1 MTSIVPWIP
10 GQSQWPLP
18 LLLVCLAHV
27 LLMEGCCHAAPSG
40 PESDSCSTLV
50 QSRFF
55 GFFLS
60 SSVFPTMP
68 CSWTLQNPDPR
79 RYTIFIKVTKPTEDC
94 VPSQLRTFQY
104 DSFLE
109 TTRTYLGME
118 SFDEVVR
125 LCDYSAPVAFLEAGK
140 QFLQMRKGP
149 HRAGKAITD
158 GNGDFKTEYL
168 VVGKRNPSM
177 AACQMLCQWLED
189 CLTSST
195 SNRPCGIMQ
204 TPCLCWEPPPQ
215 LSEGDSCYHNG
226 VYLENCLPSVKE
238 SGKNAEINGGWSAW
252 GQWAQCSSE
261 CGGGIQTRVRSCQS
275 PPEESY
281 LCEGVVEEGRPCNA
295 QPCTGKGRHFSRS
308 QSLRSVDS
316 RKRDDVEK
324 PRSGQQSSQTV
335 HGAWDEWSP
344 WSLCSST
351 CGRGYRSRT
360 RTCTPPQFGGDPCDG
375 PEKQTKFC
383 NIAVCPVDGVWN
395 EWSSWS
401 SCSASCSNG
410 TTQRTRE
417 CNGPSYGGS
426 ECRGEWL
433 ETVDCFLGECPVDG
447 KWQTW
452 SLWSGCSKTCGG
464 GSQQRNRVCYG
475 PFFGG
480 QPCPGEREEVRH
492 CNEKRCP
499 EPHEICDEDNFSNVV
514 WKMTPA
520 GDTAAVR
527 CPPNAMGLILRRCS
541 LDEEGIAYWENP
553 TYMKC
558 ISNDYRSIQTLTR
571 EHLSKAQRGLVGDG
585 VSEVMTK
592 LRVTSSDGTSYS
604 GDLLAI
610 LDVLKNMTEIFRRAY
625 YSPSSTDM
633 RNFVQSVSNLLME
646 ENRERW
652 EEAQLLGPNIKELF
666 RLVEDFVDVI
676 GLRMKD
682 FQDMYEVTDNLV
694 LSVHKRPVV
703 GHADISFPMKG
714 WRGMVDWA
722 RSSEDRVTI
731 PKNILSTGKPDAD
744 ESSTFVTGIVLYRN
758 LGSILTLQRNSTVL
772 NSKVL
777 SVAIKPSPA
786 SLSAPVVVEFS
797 HLYNGTTNQTC
808 ISWDESDSSSLLG
821 SWSARG
827 CKAVLV
833 DSFRTKCVCD
843 RLSTFAILAR
853 LNPDMNMDKT
863 QLPSVTL
870 IVGCGVSS
878 LTLLLLI
885 IIYVSVWRYIRSE
898 RSVILINF
906 CLSIISSNAL
916 ILIGQTQT
924 RNKVLCT
931 LIAAFLHF
939 FFLSS
944 FCWVLTEAWQ
954 SYMAVTGRLRNRIIR
969 KRFLCL
975 GWGLPALVVAISVG
989 FTKAKGYGTPSYCW
1003 LSLEGGLLYAFV
1015 GPAAAVV
1022 LVNMVIGILV
1032 FNKLVSKD
1040 GITDMKL
1047 KERAGQMTVPL
1058 YNMTLK
1064 CAKCG
1069 VISSA
1074 DVSTTATSNAMA
1086 SLWSSCVV
1094 LPLLALTWMSAVLAI
1109 TDRRSALF
1117 QILFAVFDSLEGF
1130 VIVMVHCILRRE
1142 VQEAVKCRVVDRQED
1157 TNGDSGGSFQ
1167 NGHAQLMTDFE
1178 KDVDMACR
1186 SGTMKRS
1193 SLQGEEKA
1201 SSGALNLQKGS
1212 NFNTMPASMAKVHLQ
1227 NVTDYTSHT
1236 LTLRREKGPAKGI
1249 STELPGAKSIYICDG
1264 ELFKQLDGDLPRGNG
1279 EGSSSEGGGKGPG
1292 YVILPPNNTGTL
1304 KPAKGKEEAKYNISI
1319 EQLPQTRLIH
1329 LANPASGEPVP
1340 GFGLKSLPAD
1350 QISVSCSD
1358 RDSPAHNLHNVPR
1371 DSQVANSMCDG
1382 GDNGNSGVISKS
1394 ETVSTLSMSSLE
1406 RRKSRYAELDFE
1418 KIMHTRK
1425 RHQDM
1430 FQDLNRKI
1438 HSADKDRESPPVDAK
1453 AAKRWSVSSASSDKT
1468 NMSDKQQTP
1477 SKRAWEGIRKPHSPP
1492 SWVRKDLETVAASPL
1507 ELQTVEW
1514 EKTSA
1519 TIPLVGQEIMDL
1531 QTEV

>member
-1 MTSIVPWIP
+1 LRAR
-10 GQSQWPLP
+10 WPLP
-18 LLLVCLAHV
+18 VLFLHIALF
-27 LLMEGCCHAAPSG
+27 LLMRGCCHAAPSG

-60 SSVFPTMP
+60 SSVFPAVP

-79 RYTIFIKVTKPTEDC
+79 RYTIFIKVTKPTQHC
-94 VPSQLRTFQY
+94 MPQQLRTFQY

-125 LCDYSAPVAFLEAGK
+125 LCDTSAPVAFLEAGK
-140 QFLQMRKGP
+140 QFLQMRKGHP
-149 HRAGKAITD
+149 RAGMAITE

-204 TPCLCWEPPPQ
+204 TPCLCWDQPPL
-215 LSEGDSCYHNG
+215 LSEGDSCYHHG

-238 SGKNAEINGGWSAW
+238 RRGGGGFSGGWSVW

-261 CGGGIQTRVRSCQS
+261 CGGGIQTRIRTCRS

-281 LCEGVVEEGRPCNA
+281 LCEGIVEEGRPCNS
-295 QPCTGKGRHFSRS
+295 QSCTGRHLSRS
-308 QSLRSVDS
+308 QSLRSVDKARSCMIIIDSASGEEWSSWSVCSATCGEGWQS
-316 RKRDDVEK
+316 RTRFCVSSSYSTQC
-324 PRSGQQSSQTV
+324 SGPLREQRPCNNSAVCPV

-360 RTCTPPQFGGDPCDG
+360 RTCTPPQFGGDPCEG

-410 TTQRTRE
+410 TMQRTRE
-417 CNGPSYGGS
+417 CNGPSYGGA

-464 GSQQRNRVCYG
+464 GSQQRNRICYG

-480 QPCPGEREEVRH
+480 QPCPGEREEVRS

-499 EPHEICDEDNFSNVV
+499 EPHEICGEDNYSNVM

-527 CPPNAMGLILRRCS
+527 CPPNAMGLILRRCT

-592 LRVTSSDGTSYS
+592 LREISSDGTSYS

-610 LDVLKNMTEIFRRAY
+610 VDVLKNMTEIFRRTY
-625 YSPSSTDM
+625 YSPSNEDT

-682 FQDMYEVTDNLV
+682 IQDMCEVSDNLV
-694 LSVHKRPVV
+694 LSIHKRPVR
-703 GHADISFPMKG
+703 GHGGISFPMKS
-714 WRGMVDWA
+714 WKCMVDWA
-722 RSSEDRVTI
+722 LSPENKVNISN
-731 PKNILSTGKPDAD
+731 NILSTGKPDPDDA
-744 ESSTFVTGIVLYRN
+744 STFVTGIALYRN
-758 LGSILTLQRNSTVL
+758 LGSILNLQRNSTVL

-777 SVAIKPSPA
+777 SVTIKPTPA
-786 SLSAPVVVEFS
+786 SLTVPFVVEFS
-797 HLYNGTTNQTC
+797 HLYNGTTNHTC

-827 CKAVLV
+827 CKTVLV
-833 DSFRTKCVCD
+833 DSFRTKCSCD

-853 LNPDMNMDKT
+853 LNPEMNMDKT

-924 RNKVLCT
+924 RNKILCT
-931 LIAAFLHF
+931 LIAALLHF

-1047 KERAGQMTVPL
+1047 KERAG
-1058 YNMTLK
+1058 
-1064 CAKCG
+1064 
-1069 VISSA
+1069 
-1074 DVSTTATSNAMA
+1074 A

-1186 SGTMKRS
+1186 SGKLQVDFSLFLVSLGTMKRS

-1201 SSGALNLQKGS
+1201 SSGTLTLQKGS

-1227 NVTDYTSHT
+1227 NVADYTSHT
-1236 LTLRREKGPAKGI
+1236 LTI
-1249 STELPGAKSIYICDG
+1249 TEL
-1264 ELFKQLDGDLPRGNG
+1264 
-1279 EGSSSEGGGKGPG
+1279 SSEGAGKGPG
-1292 YVILPPNNTGTL
+1292 YVILPTNNTGTL
-1304 KPAKGKEEAKYNISI
+1304 KPSKGKEEQAAKYNISI

-1350 QISVSCSD
+1350 QVSVSCSD
-1358 RDSPAHNLHNVPR
+1358 RDSPAHNLQNVPR
-1371 DSQVANSMCDG
+1371 DSKVTNNMCDG
-1382 GDNGNSGVISKS
+1382 GESGNSGVVSKS

-1453 AAKRWSVSSASSDKT
+1453 
-1468 NMSDKQQTP
+1468 DKQQTP
-1477 SKRAWEGIRKPHSPP
+1477 SKRAWEGIRKTNSPP

>member
-1 MTSIVPWIP
+1 MPLVLTWVAGVLEPIP
-10 GQSQWPLP
+10 ANFGRERGGVHSG
-18 LLLVCLAHV
+18 LVASLCAN
-27 LLMEGCCHAAPSG
+27 CSSG
-40 PESDSCSTLV
+40 
-50 QSRFF
+50 
-55 GFFLS
+55 
-60 SSVFPTMP
+60 
-68 CSWTLQNPDPR
+68 
-79 RYTIFIKVTKPTEDC
+79 I
-94 VPSQLRTFQY
+94 
-104 DSFLE
+104 
-109 TTRTYLGME
+109 
-118 SFDEVVR
+118 
-125 LCDYSAPVAFLEAGK
+125 
-140 QFLQMRKGP
+140 
-149 HRAGKAITD
+149 GKAETSQHENVSLNQID
-158 GNGDFKTEYL
+158 NK
-168 VVGKRNPSM
+168 GKD
-177 AACQMLCQWLED
+177 LH
-189 CLTSST
+189 
-195 SNRPCGIMQ
+195 I
-204 TPCLCWEPPPQ
+204 
-215 LSEGDSCYHNG
+215 
-226 VYLENCLPSVKE
+226 
-238 SGKNAEINGGWSAW
+238 
-252 GQWAQCSSE
+252 
-261 CGGGIQTRVRSCQS
+261 
-275 PPEESY
+275 
-281 LCEGVVEEGRPCNA
+281 
-295 QPCTGKGRHFSRS
+295 SRS
-308 QSLRSVDS
+308 QYLRSVDS
-316 RKRDDVEK
+316 RKLDDGDK
-324 PRSGQQSSQTV
+324 PRSGQQNPQTDSTSGEEWSAWSVCSATCGEGWQSRTRFCISSSYSTQCSGPLQEQRTCIPAV
-335 HGAWDEWSP
+335 CPVAGAWDEWSP

-401 SCSASCSNG
+401 SCSSSCSNG
-410 TTQRTRE
+410 TMQRTRE

-433 ETVDCFLGECPVDG
+433 ETVDCFHGECPVDG
-447 KWQTW
+447 SWQPW

-464 GSQQRNRVCYG
+464 GSQQRSRICYG

-480 QPCPGEREEVRH
+480 HSCPGEREKVRH

-499 EPHEICDEDNFSNVV
+499 ESHEICVEDNYSNIV

-527 CPPNAMGLILRRCS
+527 CPPNAMGLILRRCI
-541 LDEEGIAYWENP
+541 LDEEGIAFWENP

-571 EHLSKAQRGLVGDG
+571 DHLSKAQRGLVGDG
-585 VSEVMTK
+585 ISEVMAK

-604 GDLLAI
+604 GDLQAI

-625 YSPSSTDM
+625 YSPSSADM

-646 ENRERW
+646 ENRARW

-666 RLVEDFVDVI
+666 RLIEDFVDVV

-682 FQDMYEVTDNLV
+682 FQDMYEVTDNIV
-694 LSVHKRPVV
+694 LSIHKRPMLSN
-703 GHADISFPMKG
+703 ADISFPMKG

-722 RSSEDRVTI
+722 RNSEDRVTI
-731 PKNILSTGKPDAD
+731 PKHILLTGKPDSD
-744 ESSTFVTGIVLYRN
+744 DSSTFVTGIVLYRN
-758 LGSILTLQRNSTVL
+758 LGSVLNLQRNSTLL
-772 NSKVL
+772 NSKVV
-777 SVAIKPSPA
+777 SVTIKPTPA
-786 SLSAPVVVEFS
+786 SLSAPVAVEFS

-808 ISWDESDSSSLLG
+808 ISWDDNESSSLLG

-833 DSFRTKCVCD
+833 DSLRTKCLCD
-843 RLSTFAILAR
+843 RLSAFAILAR
-853 LNPDMNMDKT
+853 LHPEMNMDKT

-885 IIYVSVWRYIRSE
+885 IIYVSGWRYIRSE

-931 LIAAFLHF
+931 MIAAFLHF

-1117 QILFAVFDSLEGF
+1117 QILFAVFDSMEGV

-1157 TNGDSGGSFQ
+1157 GNGDSGGSFQ
-1167 NGHAQLMTDFE
+1167 NGHAQLVTDFE

-1186 SGTMKRS
+1186 SGTVKNS
-1193 SLQGEEKA
+1193 SLQEEEKA
-1201 SSGALNLQKGS
+1201 SSGALTLQRGS

-1227 NVTDYTSHT
+1227 NRADYTSHT
-1236 LTLRREKGPAKGI
+1236 LTLRREKCTTKGI
-1249 STELPGAKSIYICDG
+1249 STELLGANSIYICDS
-1264 ELFKQLDGDLPRGNG
+1264 ELFKQLDGERPQRNG
-1279 EGSSSEGGGKGPG
+1279 EGSSCEGTGKAPGP
-1292 YVILPPNNTGTL
+1292 VLLPTKNTSTL
-1304 KPAKGKEEAKYNISI
+1304 RPAKGEEEQPTKYQKSG
-1319 EQLPQTRLIH
+1319 EQLPQTRLVH
-1329 LANPASGEPVP
+1329 LANSVSGEPVL

-1350 QISVSCSD
+1350 QISVSCSE
-1358 RDSPAHNLHNVPR
+1358 RDSPAHNLENLSR
-1371 DSQVANSMCDG
+1371 DSQVDSSTCNGAES
-1382 GDNGNSGVISKS
+1382 GNSVVMTKN

-1438 HSADKDRESPPVDAK
+1438 HSADMDVESTPVDAK
-1453 AAKRWSVSSASSDKT
+1453 AAKRWSVSSTSSDKT
-1468 NMSDKQQTP
+1468 NISEKQQTP
-1477 SKRAWEGIRKPHSPP
+1477 SKRAWEGIQKTHSPT
-1492 SWVRKDLETVAASPL
+1492 SWGRRDDPVTAVTSPL
-1507 ELQTVEW
+1507 EMQTVEW

-1519 TIPLVGQEIMDL
+1519 TIPLVGQDIMDL

>member
-1 MTSIVPWIP
+1 MTSVVCGVPGP
-10 GQSQWPLP
+10 SRWPCLP
-18 LLLVCLAHV
+18 VLLLYFAPL

-60 SSVFPTMP
+60 SSAFPAMP

-104 DSFLE
+104 ESFLE

-118 SFDEVVR
+118 SFDEVLR
-125 LCDYSAPVAFLEAGK
+125 LCDTSAPVAFLEAGK
-140 QFLQMRKGP
+140 QFLQMRKGLP
-149 HRAGKAITD
+149 RAGKAITD
-158 GNGDFKTEYL
+158 GDGDFKTEYL

-189 CLTSST
+189 CLASST

-238 SGKNAEINGGWSAW
+238 SGKNSELNGGWSAW

-261 CGGGIQTRVRSCQS
+261 CGGGIQTRTRTCQS
-275 PPEESY
+275 PPEDSY
-281 LCEGVVEEGRPCNA
+281 LCEGVVEEGRPCNS
-295 QPCTGKGRHFSRS
+295 QTCTGKGRHLSRS

-316 RKRDDVEK
+316 RKRDDVDK
-324 PRSGQQSSQTV
+324 PRSGQQSPQTV

-360 RTCTPPQFGGDPCDG
+360 RTCSPPQFGGDVCDG

-447 KWQTW
+447 KWQPW

-464 GSQQRNRVCYG
+464 ASQQRTRICYG
-475 PFFGG
+475 PFFEG
-480 QPCPGEREEVRH
+480 QACPGEREEVRR

-499 EPHEICDEDNFSNVV
+499 EPHEICGEDSFSNVV
-514 WKMTPA
+514 WKMTPS

-541 LDEEGIAYWENP
+541 LDEEGLAYWENP

-610 LDVLKNMTEIFRRAY
+610 VDVLKNMTEIFRRAY
-625 YSPSSTDM
+625 YSPSSADM

-777 SVAIKPSPA
+777 SVTIKPTPA

-827 CKAVLV
+827 CRAVLV

-853 LNPDMNMDKT
+853 LNPEMNMDKT

-1157 TNGDSGGSFQ
+1157 ANGDSGGSFQ

-1186 SGTMKRS
+1186 SGKRS
-1193 SLQGEEKA
+1193 SLQGEDKA
-1201 SSGALNLQKGS
+1201 SSGTLTLQKGS

-1227 NVTDYTSHT
+1227 NVADYTSHT

-1264 ELFKQLDGDLPRGNG
+1264 ELFKQLDGELPRGNG
-1279 EGSSSEGGGKGPG
+1279 EGSSSEGTGKGPG
-1292 YVILPPNNTGTL
+1292 YVILPTNNTGTL
-1304 KPAKGKEEAKYNISI
+1304 KANKGKEEAKYNISI

-1340 GFGLKSLPAD
+1340 GFGLKSLPAE

-1358 RDSPAHNLHNVPR
+1358 RDSPAHNLQNMPR
-1371 DSQVANSMCDG
+1371 DSHVASSMCDG
-1382 GDNGNSGVISKS
+1382 GDSGNSGVMSKS

>member
-1 MTSIVPWIP
+1 
-10 GQSQWPLP
+10 QWPLP
-18 LLLVCLAHV
+18 VLFLHIALF
-27 LLMEGCCHAAPSG
+27 LLMRGCCHAAPSG

-60 SSVFPTMP
+60 SSVFPAVP

-79 RYTIFIKVTKPTEDC
+79 RYTIFIKVTKPTQHC
-94 VPSQLRTFQY
+94 MPQQLRTFQY

-125 LCDYSAPVAFLEAGK
+125 LCDTSAPVAFLEAGK
-140 QFLQMRKGP
+140 QFLQMRKGHP
-149 HRAGKAITD
+149 RAGMAITE

-204 TPCLCWEPPPQ
+204 TPCLCWDQPPL
-215 LSEGDSCYHNG
+215 LSEGDSCYHHG
-226 VYLENCLPSVKE
+226 VYLENCLPSPLNAAQRECTLYQSTTLPLLATEARSCMIISYGPLLSFRSSFFPYPPLSLPIPSSSVDSA
-238 SGKNAEINGGWSAW
+238 SGEEWSSWSVCSATCGEGWQSRTRFCVSSSYST
-252 GQWAQCSSE
+252 QCSGPLRE
-261 CGGGIQTRVRSCQS
+261 Q
-275 PPEESY
+275 
-281 LCEGVVEEGRPCNA
+281 RPCNNSA
-295 QPCTGKGRHFSRS
+295 VCP
-308 QSLRSVDS
+308 
-316 RKRDDVEK
+316 
-324 PRSGQQSSQTV
+324 V

-360 RTCTPPQFGGDPCDG
+360 RTCTPPQFGGDPCEG

-410 TTQRTRE
+410 TMQRTRE
-417 CNGPSYGGS
+417 CNGPSYGGA

-464 GSQQRNRVCYG
+464 GSQQRNRICYG

-480 QPCPGEREEVRH
+480 QPCPGEREEVRS

-499 EPHEICDEDNFSNVV
+499 EPHEICGEDNYSNVM

-527 CPPNAMGLILRRCS
+527 CPPNAMGLILRRCT

-592 LRVTSSDGTSYS
+592 LREISSDGTSYS

-610 LDVLKNMTEIFRRAY
+610 VDVLKNMTEIFRRTY
-625 YSPSSTDM
+625 YSPSNEDT

-652 EEAQLLGPNIKELF
+652 EEAQLYCLF
-666 RLVEDFVDVI
+666 
-676 GLRMKD
+676 
-682 FQDMYEVTDNLV
+682 
-694 LSVHKRPVV
+694 
-703 GHADISFPMKG
+703 
-714 WRGMVDWA
+714 
-722 RSSEDRVTI
+722 SSC
-731 PKNILSTGKPDAD
+731 
-744 ESSTFVTGIVLYRN
+744 
-758 LGSILTLQRNSTVL
+758 RNSTVL

-777 SVAIKPSPA
+777 SVTIKPTPA
-786 SLSAPVVVEFS
+786 SLTVPFVV
-797 HLYNGTTNQTC
+797 
-808 ISWDESDSSSLLG
+808 DSSLLG

-827 CKAVLV
+827 CKTVLV
-833 DSFRTKCVCD
+833 DSFRTKCSCD

-853 LNPDMNMDKT
+853 LNPEMNMDKT

-924 RNKVLCT
+924 RNKILCT
-931 LIAAFLHF
+931 LIAALLHF

-1047 KERAGQMTVPL
+1047 KERAGYMTVPL

-1167 NGHAQLMTDFE
+1167 NGHAQLME
-1178 KDVDMACR
+1178 WGLKDTLMVWRNLLVLHSAKVMRLLLTHIPLLFLPWIPRWRNCI
-1186 SGTMKRS
+1186 SHSFSLFLVSLGTMKRS

-1201 SSGALNLQKGS
+1201 SSGTLTLQKGS

-1227 NVTDYTSHT
+1227 NVADYTSHT
-1236 LTLRREKGPAKGI
+1236 LTMRREKGATKGI

-1279 EGSSSEGGGKGPG
+1279 EGSSSEGAGKGPG
-1292 YVILPPNNTGTL
+1292 YVILPTNNTGTL
-1304 KPAKGKEEAKYNISI
+1304 KPSKGKEEQAAKYNISI

-1350 QISVSCSD
+1350 QVSVSCSD
-1358 RDSPAHNLHNVPR
+1358 RDSPAHNLQNVPR
-1371 DSQVANSMCDG
+1371 DSKVTNNMCDG
-1382 GDNGNSGVISKS
+1382 GESGNSGVVSKS

-1453 AAKRWSVSSASSDKT
+1453 ATKRWS
-1468 NMSDKQQTP
+1468 
-1477 SKRAWEGIRKPHSPP
+1477 
-1492 SWVRKDLETVAASPL
+1492 DLTLIVLLP
-1507 ELQTVEW
+1507 VEF
-1514 EKTSA
+1514 A
-1519 TIPLVGQEIMDL
+1519 NC
-1531 QTEV
+1531 

>member
-1 MTSIVPWIP
+1 MPGLVEAVPGPWTR
-10 GQSQWPLP
+10 PLP
-18 LLLVCLAHV
+18 LLLYVV
-27 LLMEGCCHAAPSG
+27 LLLLRGWSHAAPSG

-55 GFFLS
+55 GSFQS
-60 SSVFPTMP
+60 SEVFPTVP

-79 RYTIFIKVTKPTEDC
+79 RYTIFIKVTKPVEDC
-94 VPSQLRTFQY
+94 VPAQLRTFQY
-104 DSFLE
+104 DSFVE
-109 TTRTYLGME
+109 TTRTYLSMQ
-118 SFDEVVR
+118 SFDQVVR
-125 LCDYSAPVAFLEAGK
+125 LCDASAPVAFLEAGK

-149 HRAGKAITD
+149 PRSGAAPAGSD
-158 GNGDFKTEYL
+158 GEFKTEYL

-189 CLTSST
+189 CLAASS
-195 SNRPCGIMQ
+195 SSRPCGIMQ

-215 LSEGDSCYHNG
+215 LSEGDGCYHNG
-226 VYLENCLPSVKE
+226 VYLENCLPSLKE
-238 SGKNAEINGGWSAW
+238 TGKPGQKAGGWSAW
-252 GQWAQCSSE
+252 GQWAQCSSD
-261 CGGGIQTRVRSCQS
+261 CRGGMQTRTRTCQS
-275 PPEESY
+275 PPEDSF
-281 LCEGVVEEGRPCNA
+281 LCEGIVEEGRPCTSES
-295 QPCTGKGRHFSRS
+295 CSGHGRHLSRS

-316 RKRDDVEK
+316 RKREDIDK
-324 PRSGQQSSQTV
+324 PRPGPQSPQTVDSASGEEWSAWSMCSATCGEGWQSRTRFCVSSSYSTQCSGPLREQRPCNNSAICPV

-351 CGRGYRSRT
+351 CGQGLRSRA
-360 RTCTPPQFGGDPCDG
+360 RTCTPPQFGGKPCDG
-375 PEKQTKFC
+375 PDEQTKFC

-401 SCSASCSNG
+401 SCSSSCSNG
-410 TTQRTRE
+410 TMQRTRE

-447 KWQTW
+447 KWQPW
-452 SLWSGCSKTCGG
+452 SLWTGCSKTCGG
-464 GSQQRNRVCYG
+464 GSQHRNRICYG

-480 QPCPGEREEVRH
+480 EPCPGEREEVRR
-492 CNEKRCP
+492 CSEKRCP
-499 EPHEICDEDNFSNVV
+499 EPHEICSEDNFSNVV

-527 CPPNAMGLILRRCS
+527 CPPNAMGLILRRCT

-610 LDVLKNMTEIFRRAY
+610 VDVLKNMTEIFRRAY
-625 YSPSSTDM
+625 YSPSSADM

-694 LSVHKRPVV
+694 LSIHKRPVV

-731 PKNILSTGKPDAD
+731 PKNILTTGKPDSD
-744 ESSTFVTGIVLYRN
+744 DSSTFVTGIVLYRN
-758 LGSILTLQRNSTVL
+758 LGSILSLQRNGTVL

-797 HLYNGTTNQTC
+797 HLYNGTSNQTC

-821 SWSARG
+821 SWAARG
-827 CKAVLV
+827 CRAVLV

-853 LNPDMNMDKT
+853 LNPDMNMDKL

-989 FTKAKGYGTPSYCW
+989 FTKAKGYGT
-1003 LSLEGGLLYAFV
+1003 
-1015 GPAAAVV
+1015 
-1022 LVNMVIGILV
+1022 
-1032 FNKLVSKD
+1032 
-1040 GITDMKL
+1040 T
-1047 KERAGQMTVPL
+1047 
-1058 YNMTLK
+1058 
-1064 CAKCG
+1064 
-1069 VISSA
+1069 
-1074 DVSTTATSNAMA
+1074 
-1086 SLWSSCVV
+1086 
-1094 LPLLALTWMSAVLAI
+1094 
-1109 TDRRSALF
+1109 
-1117 QILFAVFDSLEGF
+1117 
-1130 VIVMVHCILRRE
+1130 
-1142 VQEAVKCRVVDRQED
+1142 
-1157 TNGDSGGSFQ
+1157 
-1167 NGHAQLMTDFE
+1167 
-1178 KDVDMACR
+1178 
-1186 SGTMKRS
+1186 
-1193 SLQGEEKA
+1193 
-1201 SSGALNLQKGS
+1201 
-1212 NFNTMPASMAKVHLQ
+1212 
-1227 NVTDYTSHT
+1227 
-1236 LTLRREKGPAKGI
+1236 
-1249 STELPGAKSIYICDG
+1249 
-1264 ELFKQLDGDLPRGNG
+1264 
-1279 EGSSSEGGGKGPG
+1279 GGGDA
-1292 YVILPPNNTGTL
+1292 PP
-1304 KPAKGKEEAKYNISI
+1304 
-1319 EQLPQTRLIH
+1319 
-1329 LANPASGEPVP
+1329 
-1340 GFGLKSLPAD
+1340 
-1350 QISVSCSD
+1350 
-1358 RDSPAHNLHNVPR
+1358 
-1371 DSQVANSMCDG
+1371 
-1382 GDNGNSGVISKS
+1382 
-1394 ETVSTLSMSSLE
+1394 
-1406 RRKSRYAELDFE
+1406 
-1418 KIMHTRK
+1418 
-1425 RHQDM
+1425 
-1430 FQDLNRKI
+1430 
-1438 HSADKDRESPPVDAK
+1438 
-1453 AAKRWSVSSASSDKT
+1453 SVSS
-1468 NMSDKQQTP
+1468 P
-1477 SKRAWEGIRKPHSPP
+1477 R
-1492 SWVRKDLETVAASPL
+1492 
-1507 ELQTVEW
+1507 LQGVTVELLCG
-1514 EKTSA
+1514 SA
-1519 TIPLVGQEIMDL
+1519 TPRPHMDVGCARHHRPAICALPDPFCSVRFPGRL
-1531 QTEV
+1531 CDCHGALHPA

>member
-1 MTSIVPWIP
+1 MTSIVSWIP
-10 GQSQWPLP
+10 GQARWPIP
-18 LLLVCLAHV
+18 VLLLYFAPL
-27 LLMEGCCHAAPSG
+27 LLMEGWCHAAPSG

-118 SFDEVVR
+118 SFNEVVR
-125 LCDYSAPVAFLEAGK
+125 LCDTSAPVAFLEAGK

-149 HRAGKAITD
+149 PRAGTPFTD
-158 GNGDFKTEYL
+158 GDGDFKTEYL

-189 CLTSST
+189 CLASST

-215 LSEGDSCYHNG
+215 LSEGVSCYHNG

-238 SGKNAEINGGWSAW
+238 SRKDAEING
-252 GQWAQCSSE
+252 
-261 CGGGIQTRVRSCQS
+261 
-275 PPEESY
+275 
-281 LCEGVVEEGRPCNA
+281 
-295 QPCTGKGRHFSRS
+295 KGRHLSRS

-316 RKRDDVEK
+316 RKRDDVDK
-324 PRSGQQSSQTV
+324 LRSGQQSPQTV

-360 RTCTPPQFGGDPCDG
+360 RTCTPPQFGGDPCEG

-383 NIAVCPVDGVWN
+383 NIAVCPVDGIWN

-401 SCSASCSNG
+401 ACSASCSNG
-410 TTQRTRE
+410 TMQRTRE

-447 KWQTW
+447 KWQPW

-464 GSQQRNRVCYG
+464 GSQQRNRICYG

-480 QPCPGEREEVRH
+480 QPCPGEREEVRR

-499 EPHEICDEDNFSNVV
+499 EPHEICGEDNFSNVV

-527 CPPNAMGLILRRCS
+527 CPPNAMGLILRRCT

-610 LDVLKNMTEIFRRAY
+610 VDVLKNMTEIFRRAY
-625 YSPSSTDM
+625 YSPSSADM

-694 LSVHKRPVV
+694 LSIHKRPVV

-731 PKNILSTGKPDAD
+731 PKNILSTGKPDSD

-777 SVAIKPSPA
+777 SVTIKPTPP

-853 LNPDMNMDKT
+853 LNPEMNMDKT

-1157 TNGDSGGSFQ
+1157 ANGDSGGSFQ

-1193 SLQGEEKA
+1193 SLQGDEKA
-1201 SSGALNLQKGS
+1201 SSGTLTLQKGS

-1227 NVTDYTSHT
+1227 NVADYTSHT
-1236 LTLRREKGPAKGI
+1236 LTLRREKGAAKGI

-1264 ELFKQLDGDLPRGNG
+1264 ELFKQLDGEPPRGNG
-1279 EGSSSEGGGKGPG
+1279 EGSSSEGTGKGPG
-1292 YVILPPNNTGTL
+1292 YVILPTNNTGTL
-1304 KPAKGKEEAKYNISI
+1304 KPAKGKEEQTAKYNISI

-1329 LANPASGEPVP
+1329 LTNPVSGEPVP

-1358 RDSPAHNLHNVPR
+1358 RDSPAHNLQNMPR

-1382 GDNGNSGVISKS
+1382 GDSGNSGVMSKS

-1468 NMSDKQQTP
+1468 NMSVWDWIGWELVSLQSHQQQDKQQTP
-1477 SKRAWEGIRKPHSPP
+1477 SKRAWECIRKSHSPP

>member
-1 MTSIVPWIP
+1 MRETE
-10 GQSQWPLP
+10 WPLP
-18 LLLVCLAHV
+18 VLFLHIALF
-27 LLMEGCCHAAPSG
+27 LLMRGCCHAAPSG
-40 PESDSCSTLV
+40 PESDLCSTVV

-60 SSVFPTMP
+60 SSVFPAVP

-79 RYTIFIKVTKPTEDC
+79 RYTIFIKVTKPTQHC
-94 VPSQLRTFQY
+94 MAQQLRTFQY

-125 LCDYSAPVAFLEAGK
+125 LCDTSAPVAFLEAGK
-140 QFLQMRKGP
+140 QFLQMRKGHP
-149 HRAGKAITD
+149 RAGMAITE

-204 TPCLCWEPPPQ
+204 TPCLCWDQPPL

-226 VYLENCLPSVKE
+226 VYLENLTATVCVSP
-238 SGKNAEINGGWSAW
+238 GGWSVW

-261 CGGGIQTRVRSCQS
+261 CGGGIQTRIRTCRS

-281 LCEGVVEEGRPCNA
+281 LCEGIVEEGRPCNS
-295 QPCTGKGRHFSRS
+295 QSCTGRHLSRS

-316 RKRDDVEK
+316 RKRDDVDK
-324 PRSGQQSSQTV
+324 PRSGQQSSQTVDSASGEEWSSWSVCSATCGEGWQSRTRFCVSSSYSTQCSGPLREQRPCNNSAVCPV

-360 RTCTPPQFGGDPCDG
+360 RTCTPPQFGGDPCEG

-401 SCSASCSNG
+401 SCSTSCSNG
-410 TTQRTRE
+410 TMQRTRE
-417 CNGPSYGGS
+417 CNGPSYGGA

-464 GSQQRNRVCYG
+464 GSQQRNRICYG

-480 QPCPGEREEVRH
+480 QPCPGEREEVRS
-492 CNEKRCP
+492 CNKKRCP
-499 EPHEICDEDNFSNVV
+499 EPHEICGEDNYSNVV

-527 CPPNAMGLILRRCS
+527 CPPNAMGLILRRCT
-541 LDEEGIAYWENP
+541 LDDEGIAYWENP

-592 LRVTSSDGTSYS
+592 LREISSDGTSYS

-610 LDVLKNMTEIFRRAY
+610 VDVLKNMTEIFRRTY
-625 YSPSSTDM
+625 YSPSNEDT

-682 FQDMYEVTDNLV
+682 IQDMCEVSDNLV
-694 LSVHKRPVV
+694 LSIHKRPVR
-703 GHADISFPMKG
+703 GHGGISFPMKS
-714 WRGMVDWA
+714 WKCMVDWA
-722 RSSEDRVTI
+722 LSPENKVNISN
-731 PKNILSTGKPDAD
+731 NILSTGKPDPDDA
-744 ESSTFVTGIVLYRN
+744 STFVTGIALYRN
-758 LGSILTLQRNSTVL
+758 LGSILNLQRNSTVL

-777 SVAIKPSPA
+777 SVTIKPTPA
-786 SLSAPVVVEFS
+786 SLTVPFVVEFS
-797 HLYNGTTNQTC
+797 HLYNGTTNHTC

-827 CKAVLV
+827 CKTVLV
-833 DSFRTKCVCD
+833 DSFRTKCSCD

-853 LNPDMNMDKT
+853 LNPEMNMDKT

-924 RNKVLCT
+924 RNKILCT
-931 LIAAFLHF
+931 LIAALLHF

-989 FTKAKGYGTPSYCW
+989 FTKAKGYGTSSYCW

-1047 KERAGQMTVPL
+1047 KERAG
-1058 YNMTLK
+1058 
-1064 CAKCG
+1064 
-1069 VISSA
+1069 
-1074 DVSTTATSNAMA
+1074 A

-1130 VIVMVHCILRRE
+1130 VIVTVHCILRRE

-1157 TNGDSGGSFQ
+1157 ANGDSGGSFQ

-1186 SGTMKRS
+1186 SGKLQVDFSLFLVSLGTMKRS

-1201 SSGALNLQKGS
+1201 SSGTLTLQKGS

-1227 NVTDYTSHT
+1227 NVADYTSHT
-1236 LTLRREKGPAKGI
+1236 LTI
-1249 STELPGAKSIYICDG
+1249 TEL
-1264 ELFKQLDGDLPRGNG
+1264 
-1279 EGSSSEGGGKGPG
+1279 SSEGAGKGPG
-1292 YVILPPNNTGTL
+1292 YVILPTNNTGTL
-1304 KPAKGKEEAKYNISI
+1304 KPSKGKEEQAAKYNISI

-1329 LANPASGEPVP
+1329 LANPVSGEPVP

-1350 QISVSCSD
+1350 QVSVSCSD
-1358 RDSPAHNLHNVPR
+1358 RDSPAHNLQNMPR
-1371 DSQVANSMCDG
+1371 DSKVANNMCDG
-1382 GDNGNSGVISKS
+1382 GESGNSGVVSKS

-1453 AAKRWSVSSASSDKT
+1453 A
-1468 NMSDKQQTP
+1468 DKQQTP
-1477 SKRAWEGIRKPHSPP
+1477 SKRAWEGIRKTNSPP

-1507 ELQTVEW
+1507 ELQAVEW